1 MRCPYCGETRDRV
14 VDSRSNK
21 DGAATRRRRECLGCE
36 KRFTTYEYI
45 EQFELSVI
53 KKDRRREPF
62 DRQKLLNGI
71 VNSCKKRPV
80 SVDSIEE
87 IVDRIE
93 GAIEQT
99 AGGEIESLQIGELV
113 MNELSEIDQ
122 IAYIRF
128 ASVYREFKTME
139 EFINQVSTLV
149 K

>member
-21 DGAATRRRRECLGCE
+21 DGAATRRRRECLSCE

-71 VNSCKKRPV
+71 INSCKKRPV